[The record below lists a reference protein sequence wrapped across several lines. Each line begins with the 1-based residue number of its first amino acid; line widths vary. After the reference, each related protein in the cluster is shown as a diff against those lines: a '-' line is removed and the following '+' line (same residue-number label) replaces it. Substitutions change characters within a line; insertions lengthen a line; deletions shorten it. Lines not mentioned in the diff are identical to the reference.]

1 MMRTR
6 RTMMMAT
13 VAMAMMIAMATMM
26 PLPSAPMMV
35 VVVVLVVMAVG
46 VVVDHDDG
54 AAGGGEGPDISG
66 VRCRTRCF
74 LNSARLVLGIF
85 SRQNL
90 TFLKPASAG
99 FLFSRSSQFS
109 PSIWSCVRTSCEI
122 ALLVVIFLLLLSF
135 LLERGEWRPR
145 GQGAVCGD

>member
-1 MMRTR
+1 MTM
-6 RTMMMAT
+6 TMMMAT
-13 VAMAMMIAMATMM
+13 MTMAMMIAMATMM
-26 PLPSAPMMV
+26 PLPSAPMMAV
-35 VVVVLVVMAVG
+35 VVLLLVVMAVG
-46 VVVDHDDG
+46 VVVDHDDADG
-54 AAGGGEGPDISG
+54 AAGGGEGPDISR
-66 VRCRTRCF
+66 VQCRTRCF

-122 ALLVVIFLLLLSF
+122 ALL
-135 LLERGEWRPR
+135 ERGGVE
-145 GQGAVCGD
+145 A

>member
-1 MMRTR
+1 MT
-6 RTMMMAT
+6 TMMMAT

-122 ALLVVIFLLLLSF
+122 ALL
-135 LLERGEWRPR
+135 ERGGVE
-145 GQGAVCGD
+145 A